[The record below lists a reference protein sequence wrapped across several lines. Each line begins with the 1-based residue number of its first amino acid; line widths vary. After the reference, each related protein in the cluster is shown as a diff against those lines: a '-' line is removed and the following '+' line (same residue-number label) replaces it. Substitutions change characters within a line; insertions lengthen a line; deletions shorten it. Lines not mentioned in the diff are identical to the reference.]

1 MSGPAVPLT
10 NVGNGYTIV
19 THVFSPQTGTSETQQ
34 NVSSGGSLQK
44 ILKGEPKALGTVQIM
59 IGLFMFLF
67 GIVISTN
74 AQPSITVYSGIS
86 FWGSLLFI
94 ITGSLAVSA
103 SNKLHRCVVN
113 GALKMNVFSAVTAAI
128 AIIFISVD
136 LVRATEIGSDRDGDE
151 HTARI
156 VPAVYY
162 YGCRGGYRCSSRN
175 QSNDIAR
182 VLLVFC
188 VLQFIISIFIAAH
201 SCRAVP
207 TVNITV
213 VPNQEGFCSVV
224 NPFPTQNNPQYGA
237 DGAPMESPP
246 EYTASSAPMES
257 PPEYT
262 ASSAPMESPP
272 EYSETKCPPDN

>member
-34 NVSSGGSLQK
+34 NVSSGGSLK
-44 ILKGEPKALGTVQIM
+44 KFLKGEPKALGTVQIM
-59 IGLFMFLF
+59 IGLLMFLF
-67 GIVISTN
+67 GIVISNN
-74 AQPSITVYSGIS
+74 AQPAITVYSGIS

-94 ITGSLAVSA
+94 VTGSLAVSA

-113 GALKMNVFSAVTAAI
+113 GALTMNVFSTITAAI
-128 AIIFISVD
+128 AIILLSMD
-136 LVRATEIGSDRDGDE
+136 LVFSQPCYYDYDYGYGSR
-151 HTARI
+151 
-156 VPAVYY
+156 
-162 YGCRGGYRCSSRN
+162 YRCSSR
-175 QSNDIAR
+175 SNGIAG

-201 SCRAVP
+201 SCRASCNTEP

-224 NPFPTQNNPQYGA
+224 NPFPTQNNPQWMYGA
-237 DGAPMESPP
+237 GGA
-246 EYTASSAPMES
+246 TASASAPL
-257 PPEYT
+257 
-262 ASSAPMESPP
+262 ESPP

>member
-34 NVSSGGSLQK
+34 NVSSGGSVQK
-44 ILKGEPKALGTVQIM
+44 FLKGEPKALGTVQIM
-59 IGLFMFLF
+59 IGLLMFLF
-67 GIVISTN
+67 GIVILTDS
-74 AQPSITVYSGIS
+74 PPIITVYSRIS

-113 GALKMNVFSAVTAAI
+113 GALTMNVFSAVTAAI
-128 AIIFISVD
+128 AIYLLSMD
-136 LVRATEIGSDRDGDE
+136 LAFSERCYDDYEYGSR
-151 HTARI
+151 
-156 VPAVYY
+156 YK
-162 YGCRGGYRCSSRN
+162 CSSRK
-175 QSNDIAR
+175 QSRGIAG

-201 SCRAVP
+201 SCRASCNTEP
-207 TVNITV
+207 AVNITV

-224 NPFPTQNNPQYGA
+224 NPFPTQNNPQWMYGA
-237 DGAPMESPP
+237 GGA
-246 EYTASSAPMES
+246 
-257 PPEYT
+257 T

>member
-1 MSGPAVPLT
+1 MINNLYENLFLRILT
-10 NVGNGYTIV
+10 WIKHLVV
-19 THVFSPQTGTSETQQ
+19 LFFFFQQ
-34 NVSSGGSLQK
+34 
-44 ILKGEPKALGTVQIM
+44 TVQIM

-94 ITGSLAVSA
+94 VTGSLAVSA
-103 SNKLHRCVVN
+103 NNKLHRCVVN

-151 HTARI
+151 HNAQI

-162 YGCRGGYRCSSRN
+162 YGCRGRYRCSSR
-175 QSNDIAR
+175 SNGIAG

-188 VLQFIISIFIAAH
+188 VLQFIISIFISAY

-207 TVNITV
+207 TVEQPTGTTRLYNFTPTCCVFLKRDFRLTV
-213 VPNQEGFCSVV
+213 NRQGKVLLHLTHSLEANGHIQHH
-224 NPFPTQNNPQYGA
+224 
-237 DGAPMESPP
+237 
-246 EYTASSAPMES
+246 
-257 PPEYT
+257 
-262 ASSAPMESPP
+262 
-272 EYSETKCPPDN
+272 